1 MSDEEGDDG
10 RASKKRKASRACDRC
25 NLQHQPCDN
34 ATPKCSVCDRAGTEC
49 TYNRPVRK
57 RGPRTG
63 YTAQYG
69 ERLWG
74 LVLQAN
80 PAIEDMILRTLATST
95 YRDSGI
101 MNADYFRNNDNQTEL
116 VTYFNESRLG
126 RFVQGGDLPDIRD
139 LPPASSSLP
148 LSNST
153 SEQPPPGLIL
163 PQVNGQH
170 ANSEQGAARPTKDAG
185 PKLSQPAPIVNSHG
199 APQNPGDMYIPS
211 DDFRRVALSDFAQGD
226 GPGSS
231 SQAHPTAHSSWQSD
245 PSPIVSDTTSAFARS
260 ALSDSH
266 DIGSLYQCP
275 IPLGVKRHPSSFG
288 TPSASHGTPGSQ
300 SNGESSVPHRRS
312 TETDLDF
319 ASTYKWYDSVP
330 TDTLLNLGFVA
341 GEGMAEDF
349 FDLCEN
355 PDPVDNTD
363 MSPSAYNEDEET
375 VWRRLVMRGRF
386 V

>member
-1 MSDEEGDDG
+1 MSDEEAEDG

-34 ATPKCSVCDRAGTEC
+34 ATPKCSVCDRAGTDC

-95 YRDSGI
+95 YRDTGI
-101 MNADYFRNNDNQTEL
+101 MNADYFRNNDNQAEL
-116 VTYFNESRLG
+116 VSYFTESRLG
-126 RFVQGGDLPDIRD
+126 RFVQTGDLPEIRD
-139 LPPASSSLP
+139 LPPPPASLP
-148 LSNST
+148 LSSST
-153 SEQPPPGLIL
+153 SEQLAL
-163 PQVNGQH
+163 DLSLSQTNGHH
-170 ANSEQGAARPTKDAG
+170 ANSEHGATRSTKD
-185 PKLSQPAPIVNSHG
+185 PAPKFSQLAPIASTHG
-199 APQNPGDMYIPS
+199 APQNPGDIYTQS
-211 DDFRRVALSDFAQGD
+211 DEFRRAAFSDFAQADRTGQN
-226 GPGSS
+226 PHT
-231 SQAHPTAHSSWQSD
+231 HPTEHSSWQAD
-245 PSPIVSDTTSAFARS
+245 PSPIVSDTTSAFGRS
-260 ALSDSH
+260 ALDDSH
-266 DIGSLYQCP
+266 DAGSLYQCP
-275 IPLGVKRHPSSFG
+275 IPMGVKRHPSNFA

-300 SNGESSVPHRRS
+300 SNGESSVPHRRN
-312 TETDLDF
+312 TETDIDF

-355 PDPVDNTD
+355 PDPVDNSD
-363 MSPSAYNEDEET
+363 MSPSASNEDEET

>member
-1 MSDEEGDDG
+1 MSDEEAEDG

-80 PAIEDMILRTLATST
+80 PAIEDMILRTLATGT
-95 YRDSGI
+95 YRDTGI
-101 MNADYFRNNDNQTEL
+101 TNADYFRNNDNQAEL
-116 VTYFNESRLG
+116 VSYFTESRLG
-126 RFVQGGDLPDIRD
+126 RFVQAGDLPDIRD
-139 LPPASSSLP
+139 LPPPPSSLQ
-148 LSNST
+148 LGNST
-153 SEQPPPGLIL
+153 SEQHTPDLIL
-163 PQVNGQH
+163 PRANGQH
-170 ANSEQGAARPTKDAG
+170 ANSEHGATVAAKDAT
-185 PKLSQPAPIVNSHG
+185 PKFPQLAPIVSSHG
-199 APQNPGDMYIPS
+199 APQNPGEIYTQS
-211 DDFRRVALSDFAQGD
+211 DDIRRAALSDFAQVD
-226 GPGSS
+226 GPGPT
-231 SQAHPTAHSSWQSD
+231 SQTHPTDRSGWQTEM
-245 PSPIVSDTTSAFARS
+245 SPIVSDTTSAFARS
-260 ALSDSH
+260 ALDDSH
-266 DIGSLYQCP
+266 DAASLYQCP
-275 IPLGVKRHPSSFG
+275 IPMGVKRNPSTFA

-300 SNGESSVPHRRS
+300 SNGESSVPHRRN

-355 PDPVDNTD
+355 PDPVDNTE
-363 MSPSAYNEDEET
+363 MSPTAYNEDEET